1 MSDDQST
8 DLLHERINIRGEI
21 ENIRAVLGEREKLY
35 DERFAAQEKAL
46 ALQAKEY
53 ERRLHDLNGEYKRDR
68 ERQKDY
74 VTVEKFE
81 DNLRAESTARDAA
94 LLRIDEKFNDYIK
107 RYEARQREVD
117 LLLAAQEGAAREAKS
132 AAENEGRRSREATAE
147 QARKTNRNLGY
158 VSAALAITVIVVNLI
173 LHFL

>member
-1 MSDDQST
+1 MS
-8 DLLHERINIRGEI
+8 HEEGGGMNIRGEL
-21 ENIRAVLGEREKLY
+21 ESIRAVLAEREKLY
-35 DERFAAQEKAL
+35 DERFATQEKAL

-74 VTVEKFE
+74 VTVDKYEDKLASEAEARTNALARVDERFE
-81 DNLRAESTARDAA
+81 
-94 LLRIDEKFNDYIK
+94 DYIK

-117 LLLAAQEGAAREAKS
+117 LLLTAQKAAAEAAKYAAEEQGRQARELTNA
-132 AAENEGRRSREATAE
+132 

-158 VSAALAITVIVVNLI
+158 VSLALGLVVVIVNVALT
-173 LHFL
+173 LLK

>member
-1 MSDDQST
+1 MNDESD
-8 DLLHERINIRGEI
+8 LMHERINIRGEI

-46 ALQAKEY
+46 ALQAREY

-74 VTVEKFE
+74 VTIDKYEDKLASEQEARENALTRVDERFE
-81 DNLRAESTARDAA
+81 
-94 LLRIDEKFNDYIK
+94 DYIK

-117 LLLAAQEGAAREAKS
+117 LLLTAQKA
-132 AAENEGRRSREATAE
+132 AAEAAKYAAEEQGRRALDATNA
-147 QARKTNRNLGY
+147 QARKTNRNLGI
-158 VSAALAITVIVVNLI
+158 VSLVLGVIVVVVNVALTLI
-173 LHFL
+173 R